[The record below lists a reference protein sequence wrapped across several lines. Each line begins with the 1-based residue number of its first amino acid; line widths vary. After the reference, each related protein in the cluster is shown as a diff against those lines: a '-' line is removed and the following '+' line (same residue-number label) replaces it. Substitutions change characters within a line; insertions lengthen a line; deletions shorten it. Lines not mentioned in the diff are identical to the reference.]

1 MHPNALISHKIVR
14 GVVVL
19 SSIYNANSGEL
30 LTMAVALSAALAQGQ
45 NQSQL
50 AKLGAFFT
58 IVGDTLNL
66 YALQPS
72 QTDRVSTALSLADNL

>member
-1 MHPNALISHKIVR
+1 M
-14 GVVVL
+14 

-45 NQSQL
+45 SQANL
-50 AKLGAFFT
+50 AKLVAFFT

-72 QTDRVSTALSLADNL
+72 QVDRAGTALSLADNL

>member
-1 MHPNALISHKIVR
+1 
-14 GVVVL
+14 
-19 SSIYNANSGEL
+19 
-30 LTMAVALSAALAQGQ
+30 MAVALSAVLAQGQ
-45 NQSQL
+45 SQAQL

-72 QTDRVSTALSLADNL
+72 QANRTGTALSLAENV

>member
-1 MHPNALISHKIVR
+1 MIF
-14 GVVVL
+14 L
-19 SSIYNANSGEL
+19 SSLYNANSGEL

-45 NQSQL
+45 SQAQL

-66 YALQPS
+66 YALEPS
-72 QTDRVSTALSLADNL
+72 QTSAAASAINLGENL

>member
-1 MHPNALISHKIVR
+1 M
-14 GVVVL
+14 

-45 NQSQL
+45 SQAQL

-66 YALQPS
+66 YALQPG
-72 QTDRVSTALSLADNL
+72 QADRTAMALSLAEEL

>member
-1 MHPNALISHKIVR
+1 MR

-72 QTDRVSTALSLADNL
+72 QTDRISTALSLADNL

>member
-1 MHPNALISHKIVR
+1 MII
-14 GVVVL
+14 L

-30 LTMAVALSAALAQGQ
+30 LTMAVALSASIAQGQ
-45 NQSQL
+45 SQTNL

-72 QTDRVSTALSLADNL
+72 QVDRTGTALSLAENL

>member
-1 MHPNALISHKIVR
+1 MP
-14 GVVVL
+14 
-19 SSIYNANSGEL
+19 SIYNANSGEL

-45 NQSQL
+45 SQEQL

-72 QTDRVSTALSLADNL
+72 QTNRASTALSLADNL

>member
-1 MHPNALISHKIVR
+1 M
-14 GVVVL
+14 
-19 SSIYNANSGEL
+19 SSLYNANSGEI

-45 NQSQL
+45 SQAQL

-72 QTDRVSTALSLADNL
+72 QTNRTSTALSLADNL